1 MMLGRRIKNN
11 VYFAGGLAALAL
23 VSAKHRVNGYST
35 PTSFASSDWNNSA
48 DNVISIV
55 NDYRKHAE
63 FDGRRFAFEGVRV
76 LELGPGLTL
85 GTGVLLA
92 GLGIKSYFA
101 IDAFP
106 LVKSTAPGF
115 YELLAKSP
123 LPTDFDRPKVAAA
136 AQSVI
141 EGDPRLIS
149 YSHDP
154 RFDVSKLVG
163 HRKFDLIVSNAS
175 FEHFDKVDQVIAALS
190 GCAAPGAL
198 FMAMV
203 DFQTHS
209 RLVRTADPNNIYR
222 FSPGIY
228 RALHFPG
235 QPNRWRPSDYVR
247 DLAQNGWINIAVRS
261 VETAP
266 AEYCSWTREGLAA
279 EFQSENRDMHVLTGV
294 VVANRPLT

>member
-1 MMLGRRIKNN
+1 MFGRQIKDH

-23 VSAKHRVNGYST
+23 VSAKHKLNGYSS
-35 PTSFASSDWNNSA
+35 PTGFAPSEWNSSAN
-48 DNVISIV
+48 NVISIV

-63 FDGRRFAFEGVRV
+63 IDARPFSFDGARV
-76 LELGPGLTL
+76 LELGPGFTL

-115 YELLAKSP
+115 YKQLAEGP
-123 LPTDFDRPKVAAA
+123 LPTGLDRLKVAAA

-141 EGDPRLIS
+141 EGDARSIG
-149 YSHDP
+149 YSHD
-154 RFDVSKLVG
+154 RGFDVPKLVAD
-163 HRKFDLIVSNAS
+163 RKFDLIVSNAA
-175 FEHFDKVDQVIAALS
+175 FEHFDKVDKIIATLS
-190 GCAAPGAL
+190 ACAAPGAL

-209 RLVRTADPNNIYR
+209 RFVRTADPNNIYR
-222 FSPGIY
+222 FSPRIY

-235 QPNRWRPSDYVR
+235 QPNRWRPRDYVR
-247 DLAQNGWINIAVRS
+247 ALAENGWMNIAVRS

-266 AEYCSWTREGLAA
+266 AEYCSWTHEGLAA
-279 EFQSENRDMHVLTGV
+279 EFRSNNCDMNVMTGV
-294 VVANRPLT
+294 IVAERPLA